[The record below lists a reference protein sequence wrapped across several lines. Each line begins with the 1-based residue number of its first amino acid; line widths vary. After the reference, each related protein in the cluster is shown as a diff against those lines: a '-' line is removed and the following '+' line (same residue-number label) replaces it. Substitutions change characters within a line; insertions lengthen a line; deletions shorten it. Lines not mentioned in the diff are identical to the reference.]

1 MKLQNR
7 LNELRQRSESRLPPT
22 SKIVMQQSTDALR
35 QSGIVSKVLQKG
47 ATAPD
52 FILIDQRGNAVNSRK
67 LIETGPLVVSFFRG
81 MW

>member
-7 LNELRQRSESRLPPT
+7 LNELRQRSESRLPST
-22 SKIVMQQSTDALR
+22 SKAVMQQATDALM
-35 QSGIVSKVLQKG
+35 QSGILTKVLQEG

-52 FILIDQRGNAVNSRK
+52 FILIDQQGNAVNSRK
-67 LIETGPLVVSFFRG
+67 LIEKGPLVVTFFRG